1 MRDLAASM
9 PWDTIVSP
17 QSHHKF
23 CKCIGLDH
31 PLMANLCAQANGAD
45 IKGGTWFETGAE
57 MLNGGTLNYFA
68 VPWGIINNPLPLV
81 VVTLIEVG
89 LLGAAENY
97 RCASQPYCL
106 SMV

>member
-1 MRDLAASM
+1 
-9 PWDTIVSP
+9 
-17 QSHHKF
+17 
-23 CKCIGLDH
+23 
-31 PLMANLCAQANGAD
+31 MANMYVQANGAD

-97 RCASQPYCL
+97 RYVSQP
-106 SMV
+106 

>member
-1 MRDLAASM
+1 
-9 PWDTIVSP
+9 
-17 QSHHKF
+17 
-23 CKCIGLDH
+23 
-31 PLMANLCAQANGAD
+31 
-45 IKGGTWFETGAE
+45 

-97 RCASQPYCL
+97 RCARAETTACMPCQSPCPAMHA
-106 SMV
+106 SA